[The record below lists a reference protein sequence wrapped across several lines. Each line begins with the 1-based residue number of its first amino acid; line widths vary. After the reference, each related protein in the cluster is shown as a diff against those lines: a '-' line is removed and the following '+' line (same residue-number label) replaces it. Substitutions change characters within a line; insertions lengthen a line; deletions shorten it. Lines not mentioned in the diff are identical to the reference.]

1 MGVLTARWKRWAIP
15 GLALLLAAPALA
27 TTSWRYALDGAASDV
42 SARVAF
48 MGMSSKT
55 ARFPTLTGN
64 VALVPGQPDAIELNV
79 ALDARALRAGDG
91 QTLDRLK
98 GPSFF
103 DVANYPSIRFAG
115 RSMRM
120 TGARTAEVSGE
131 LTARGITR
139 PQVLNVTFE
148 RAPQSITGGEA
159 MGLVGTMAIDRRH
172 YGMTSWSGIVGN
184 KVDITIRT
192 RMLPN

>member
-1 MGVLTARWKRWAIP
+1 MGAITARLKRWVFP

-27 TTSWRYALDGAASDV
+27 TSSWNYALDASASDV

-64 VALVPGQPDAIELNV
+64 VALVPGQPDAIALNV
-79 ALDARALRAGDG
+79 ALDARALRASDG

-103 DVANYPSIRFAG
+103 DVANYPSIRFSGTAI
-115 RSMRM
+115 RM
-120 TGARTAEVSGE
+120 TGPRTGEVSGT

-139 PQVLNVTFE
+139 PQVLSVTFE
-148 RAPQSITGGEA
+148 RAPQTMAGGEA
-159 MGLVGTMAIDRRH
+159 LGLIGTMAIDRRH
-172 YGMTSWSGIVGN
+172 YGMNSWSGIVGN

>member
-1 MGVLTARWKRWAIP
+1 MGAFIARLKRWSIP
-15 GLALLLAAPALA
+15 GLALLLAVPALA
-27 TTSWRYALDGAASDV
+27 STSWSYALDASASDV

-64 VALVPGQPDAIELNV
+64 FTLVPGQPDAIELNV
-79 ALDARALRAGDG
+79 ALDARALRASDG

-103 DVANYPSIRFAG
+103 DVANYPSIRFSG

-120 TGARTAEVSGE
+120 TSPRTADVSGE

-139 PQVLNVTFE
+139 PQVLKVTFE
-148 RAPQSITGGEA
+148 RAPQTMAGSEP